1 MIGILCVAGTPIPE
15 MTNDKSSATPTASP
29 AAMAQISP
37 LLDDDKPGFIIEAA
51 FVVVV
56 VVIIPRRNARRRVPT
71 RAATNC
77 KRTPPNIGSIDE
89 DDFLMNKLYNAYD
102 VAQAT
107 AGRNHV
113 RPKVEEADVVAEAA
127 TITAPPRRVDVVA
140 VVTTALVDKA
150 TLAITVGMARR
161 TAAVRKTLTAVYAG
175 SILESTASN
184 SEVGINGKPKRG
196 FLIRP
201 DVS

>member
-37 LLDDDKPGFIIEAA
+37 LLDNDKPGFIVEAA

-56 VVIIPRRNARRRVPT
+56 VVVFIVIIIILRRNARRRVPT

-77 KRTPPNIGSIDE
+77 KRTPPKIGSIDE

-150 TLAITVGMARR
+150 TLAITVGMARL
-161 TAAVRKTLTAVYAG
+161 TAAVGKTLTAVYAG

-184 SEVGINGKPKRG
+184 SEVGAT
-196 FLIRP
+196 
-201 DVS
+201 